1 MATLRDSLPGG
12 VRAIEEGAARS
23 LPRASFPSGI
33 ELQSGL
39 VIGFEI
45 AGYGEVS
52 GMVVKV
58 SAATVWVDFS
68 HPLAGHDLI
77 FDVEMIAVVLQA

>member
-45 AGYGEVS
+45 AE
-52 GMVVKV
+52 
-58 SAATVWVDFS
+58 
-68 HPLAGHDLI
+68 
-77 FDVEMIAVVLQA
+77 

>member
-1 MATLRDSLPGG
+1 
-12 VRAIEEGAARS
+12 
-23 LPRASFPSGI
+23 
-33 ELQSGL
+33 
-39 VIGFEI
+39 
-45 AGYGEVS
+45 
-52 GMVVKV
+52 MVVKV

>member
-12 VRAIEEGAARS
+12 VQAIEGGAVRS

-33 ELQSGL
+33 ELQAGL

-45 AGYGEVS
+45 AGYGEVGGWWS
-52 GMVVKV
+52 RCRLLQYGWTSPIRWPGM
-58 SAATVWVDFS
+58 T
-68 HPLAGHDLI
+68 
-77 FDVEMIAVVLQA
+77 